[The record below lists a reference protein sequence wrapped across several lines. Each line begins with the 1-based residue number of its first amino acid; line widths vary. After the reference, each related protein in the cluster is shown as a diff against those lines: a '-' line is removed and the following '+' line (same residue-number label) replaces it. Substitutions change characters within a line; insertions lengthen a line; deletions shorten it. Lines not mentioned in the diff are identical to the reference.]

1 MIDTV
6 QMGTRIAMRRRARG
20 LTQNQVALHMGV
32 TPQAVSKW
40 ERGQACPDLVFL
52 DELAELLDMGIEEL
66 LCGSQAHKEAMFSSM
81 AS

>member
-6 QMGTRIAMRRRARG
+6 QMGTRIAGRRRARG

-52 DELAELLDMGIEEL
+52 DELATLLGIGIEEIL
-66 LCGSQAHKEAMFSSM
+66 LGKKS
-81 AS
+81 